1 MGVLDNT
8 LAGTSQD
15 SLSGVASL
23 DAPLA
28 WRDSVKIY

>member
-28 WRDSVKIY
+28 